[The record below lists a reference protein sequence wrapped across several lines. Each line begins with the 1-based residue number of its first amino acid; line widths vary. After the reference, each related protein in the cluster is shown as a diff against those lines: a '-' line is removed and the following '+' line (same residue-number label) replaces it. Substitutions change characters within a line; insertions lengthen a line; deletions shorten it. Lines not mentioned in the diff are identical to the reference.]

1 MRRRRSS
8 VERPRAEINIT
19 SLLDITFV
27 LLISFIIVA
36 PAMIRGVDIDLPT
49 VRDAQTLKPN
59 KPITVSVPYHADGKD
74 ELRVQ
79 GKAIEL
85 DGLVD
90 EIRRV
95 AGDDKDRAV
104 TLDADHRVEWDTMA
118 RVISELRRGG
128 IANIGILTQTEKKQS

>member
-49 VRDAQTLKPN
+49 VREAQTLKPS
-59 KPITVSVPYHADGKD
+59 KPITVSVPYHADGK
-74 ELRVQ
+74 EEIRVQ
-79 GKAIEL
+79 GKAFDL
-85 DGLVD
+85 DGLVP
-90 EIRRV
+90 EIRRI

-104 TLDADHRVEWDTMA
+104 TLDADRRVDWETMA
-118 RVISELRRGG
+118 KVVSELRRGG
-128 IANIGILTQTEKKQS
+128 IANIGILTQTQSK